1 MNPLHPYRRLHLAVL
16 WLNTAGLLGY
26 LLWLIFGQQ
35 RIFYTQEGVLYLL
48 PCLPFFFVFFV
59 LLRSGKSG
67 LDEDQGKDK

>member
-1 MNPLHPYRRLHLAVL
+1 MNPTHPYRRLHLAVL

-26 LLWLIFGQQ
+26 LLWLTFGQE

-59 LLRSGKSG
+59 LLRSGKAAP
-67 LDEDQGKDK
+67 EENKEKE